1 MVRSTFDAF
10 IMSQSL
16 EFEGRVAIVTGGS
29 EGIGKATALCLARG
43 GARVAI
49 AARRK
54 DVLETAARE
63 IREAGGS
70 VLSIVA
76 DVTVPADVERLVST
90 TVAEF
95 GRLDILVNNAGT
107 GRASAFE
114 AVDDATWHADLD
126 VKLFAAIRT
135 TRAALPHLK
144 QRGGRIINI
153 TTPAG
158 KHPGASSLPTSVS
171 RAAGIALTK
180 ALSKD
185 LAQYGV
191 LVNTVC
197 VGLIESAQHERRAR
211 DLGVELARHYEELGR
226 NVPLGRVGAADEVA
240 RVIAFLASAAAS
252 YVTGTSINVD
262 GGVATA
268 V

>member
-1 MVRSTFDAF
+1 MSNSSEFD
-10 IMSQSL
+10 
-16 EFEGRVAIVTGGS
+16 GRVAIVTGGS
-29 EGIGKATALCLARG
+29 EGIGRATALRLARG
-43 GARVAI
+43 GAKVAI
-49 AARRK
+49 AARRR
-54 DVLETAARE
+54 DVLESAARL
-63 IREAGGS
+63 IRDAGGA
-70 VLSIVA
+70 VLPVAA
-76 DVTVPADVERLVST
+76 DVTNPTDVERLIEA

-107 GRASAFE
+107 GRANPFE
-114 AVDDATWHADLD
+114 AVDDATWDADLD
-126 VKLFAAIRT
+126 VKLYAAIRT

-144 QRGGRIINI
+144 VRGGRIINV

-185 LAQYGV
+185 LAQYDI

-197 VGLIESAQHERRAR
+197 VGVIKSAQHERRAQG
-211 DLGVELARHYEELGR
+211 LGVELESHYAEIGKT
-226 NVPLGRVGAADEVA
+226 VPLRRVGEADEVA
-240 RVIAFLASAAAS
+240 NVIAFLASSAAS

-262 GGVATA
+262 GGTSSAL
-268 V
+268 